1 MSSVAARW
9 IYMLDLL
16 RTSAETKL
24 QRDAIVAET
33 MKMIRIFIVS
43 LFSTMITRSSN
54 ASPAYPCPM
63 PVSTLPSG
71 LHMLAPPR
79 EVTASQIKSMNDV
92 VIRQP
97 GWTIK
102 WPLQSTHLIRDNGEF
117 YFLVLTH
124 LKQ

>member
-1 MSSVAARW
+1 MSILSYFVE
-9 IYMLDLL
+9 YMLDLL

-54 ASPAYPCPM
+54 ASSL
-63 PVSTLPSG
+63 V
-71 LHMLAPPR
+71 
-79 EVTASQIKSMNDV
+79 NDV

-117 YFLVLTH
+117 YFLVLSEP
-124 LKQ
+124 